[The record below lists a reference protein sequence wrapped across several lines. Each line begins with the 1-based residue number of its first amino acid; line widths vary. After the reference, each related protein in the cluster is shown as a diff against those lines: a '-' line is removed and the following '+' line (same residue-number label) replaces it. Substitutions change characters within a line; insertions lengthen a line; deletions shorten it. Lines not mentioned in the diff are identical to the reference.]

1 VDRSLEVRSLEYTY
15 LEGSCI
21 LGSERVQLVLEE
33 LDRILLVL
41 GALDHILLVRE
52 DLHNPEEVAVD
63 IQAHPAKG
71 DKLVNI
77 NYGATT
83 KQKNEHIHSLV
94 LVDTVVVVNMAGWSR
109 DCEEEVVAA
118 YYNLVGIRM
127 AVFGVVIVNIGLGM
141 KIVDTEIEVNKGL

>member
-21 LGSERVQLVLEE
+21 LGSELVRSVLEE
-33 LDRILLVL
+33 PDRIHLV
-41 GALDHILLVRE
+41 GVLDHTLLVRE
-52 DLHNPEEVAVD
+52 ELRSLEEVAVD
-63 IQAHPAKG
+63 IQGHHAKG

-77 NYGATT
+77 KYGATT

-94 LVDTVVVVNMAGWSR
+94 LVDTVVAVNMAGWSR
-109 DCEEEVVAA
+109 DCEEAVVAA

-141 KIVDTEIEVNKGL
+141 KIVDTEIEVNVGL